1 MKGGEL
7 RKLIDAS
14 LKVPQMIK
22 YFDLSSSLLNTEC
35 EGCFDAAIRVVLQS
49 PKRKKKKRKGQ
60 NACSMAVATSWWSS
74 SYHITIFNQVEHIE
88 VPS

>member
-1 MKGGEL
+1 MG
-7 RKLIDAS
+7 
-14 LKVPQMIK
+14 
-22 YFDLSSSLLNTEC
+22 YWLLVKC